1 MNEKENVIEAPDVIP
16 ESVDNINN
24 HNKMGKGF
32 RTIELISRVVIAV
45 ISRFWKLCMST
56 ALMLLL
62 IFWFNGGALTLTLLI
77 FSVLGIFFNA
87 QDMLL
92 YYPDQPPQSRLYVEM
107 PSLYNLPFEN
117 HFVKTADGIK
127 INLVFIKHKNSNA
140 PTVIY
145 FHGNAGNIGH
155 RLTNAHGLY
164 TSCGLNI
171 LLVEYRGYGKSEGS
185 PYESGLYLDAET
197 ALDFILRRNDVDQ
210 RNIFIFGRSLGG
222 AVAIHLASQSYY
234 AKFIAGVIVENTF
247 TSLPDIGRNIFN
259 IAFIK
264 YIPEFC
270 FKSQYPS
277 KDRIQKIKLPTL
289 FLSGLSDQLIPPKM
303 MKTLHNV
310 SGSTFK
316 KLVKFENGTHN
327 ETWMCPHYYEAILVF
342 IKEVQKS
349 GNVHAATGFND
360 QIINI

>member
-62 IFWFNGGALTLTLLI
+62 IFWFNGGALTLILLI

-247 TSLPDIGRNIFN
+247 TS
-259 IAFIK
+259 
-264 YIPEFC
+264 
-270 FKSQYPS
+270 
-277 KDRIQKIKLPTL
+277 
-289 FLSGLSDQLIPPKM
+289 
-303 MKTLHNV
+303 
-310 SGSTFK
+310 STFK

-342 IKEVQKS
+342 IKEIGIKDTAICLLVECSSQS
-349 GNVHAATGFND
+349 G
-360 QIINI
+360 QIKQFYIPNYICLVIQSSRDSGYFV